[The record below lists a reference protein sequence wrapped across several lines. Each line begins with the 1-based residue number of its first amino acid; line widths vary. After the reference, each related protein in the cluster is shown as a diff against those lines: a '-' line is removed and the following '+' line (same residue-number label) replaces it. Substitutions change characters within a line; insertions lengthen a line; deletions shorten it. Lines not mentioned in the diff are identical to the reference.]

1 MSMNNLCSLSSTQ
14 WMPMCCTC
22 RWFQCIRYYV
32 GTVISI
38 FKCII
43 WPILESKDAQHC
55 WIPCFTLGQRV
66 VKKGIKLSL
75 NMAPEAKIAAR
86 RLGLRLFLH
95 KITAL
100 NAFWDTYGLKTWF
113 GRQLNSRAFFRYQ
126 TRVFLACYRKKFK
139 EKEVNY
145 LSAIDSVLKNIDNCT
160 WIGF

>member
-1 MSMNNLCSLSSTQ
+1 
-14 WMPMCCTC
+14 
-22 RWFQCIRYYV
+22 
-32 GTVISI
+32 
-38 FKCII
+38 
-43 WPILESKDAQHC
+43 
-55 WIPCFTLGQRV
+55 
-66 VKKGIKLSL
+66 
-75 NMAPEAKIAAR
+75 MAPEAKIAAK

-145 LSAIDSVLKNIDNCT
+145 LSAIDSVLENIDNCT